1 MDFNFDIL
9 FKRLSISALEVCM
22 FVNGG
27 RNGTKF
33 GVIIDR
39 DEVKKQNKWESR
51 YCALTYLTD
60 IYLKNKWIPI

>member
-1 MDFNFDIL
+1 
-9 FKRLSISALEVCM
+9 M
-22 FVNGG
+22 FGNGG

-39 DEVKKQNKWESR
+39 DEVKNRTSGESR
-51 YCALTYLTD
+51 HCALTYLTD

>member
-39 DEVKKQNKWESR
+39 DEVKNRTNGKVG
-51 YCALTYLTD
+51 
-60 IYLKNKWIPI
+60 IVH